1 MFCFFVDKKNK
12 FKVLACSLEIT
23 LHSYVK
29 IYCERRHFNKMFK
42 KQGLFRRDSV
52 VDRHIFDADPG
63 PKFHVDPDPYP
74 YSDPDWYQNNAD
86 PTPSFN
92 INIFLLLVTALPV
105 YKVLSFS
112 SVSMMS

>member
-1 MFCFFVDKKNK
+1 
-12 FKVLACSLEIT
+12 
-23 LHSYVK
+23 VK
-29 IYCERRHFNKMFK
+29 IYYEQRHFNEMFK
-42 KQGLFRRDSV
+42 KQGLFRSDSV

-63 PKFHVDPDPYP
+63 PKFHVDADPDP
-74 YSDPDWYQNNAD
+74 YSDPDWYQNDADPHAD

-92 INIFLLLVTALPV
+92 IRFFLLLVTALPV